1 MGNKNKGFTLME
13 MLIVVAIIAILVT
26 VAIPTFTKTLE
37 RSREASDLAN
47 VRNAYSQVLTAA
59 ILDDSRSPLHRS
71 DGTYQLTVRLQQAV
85 DGWTMNKDELN
96 IGGIR
101 YTDDVHWKGKSPRA
115 KGSCRVTYS
124 EGEVYLNWAG
134 EDHINDISAKDF
146 LTSEA
151 LKEIVG
157 DQYEYT
163 VINSNETYGQGGG
176 TQKFLDYAKEHG
188 FDLADYGAVTWQ
200 IYVKE
205 NGKNEILKKP
215 AIYWSTV
222 ELTDGTVGKN
232 IPVMGYRDG
241 KYDVYSAPVVTY
253 NSGTANQY
261 HSISSNFANVTDS
274 GGKATFQY
282 DSYEEAKAAYDKILA
297 VYQEKGNVN
306 YSDLKNAGLTDS

>member
-59 ILDDSRSPLHRS
+59 IWDDTHSPLYQN
-71 DGTYQLTVRLQQAV
+71 GTYQLTVRLQQAV
-85 DGWTMNKDELN
+85 DGWTMNTDELN
-96 IGGIR
+96 VGGIR
-101 YTDDVHWKGKSPRA
+101 YTDDVHWKGKKPRA
-115 KGSCRVTYS
+115 KGKCRVYYS

-134 EDHINDISAKDF
+134 EDHINSVSAQDF
-146 LTSEA
+146 LTTEI
-151 LKEIVG
+151 LREIVG
-157 DQYEYT
+157 DLYKYN
-163 VINSNETYGQGGG
+163 VINSNETYGQGEG
-176 TQKFLDYAKEHG
+176 TQKFLDYAREHG
-188 FDLADYGAVTWQ
+188 FNLADYGAATWQ

-205 NGKNEILKKP
+205 PGKNTILEKP

-222 ELTDGTVGKN
+222 ELGDETVGKKV
-232 IPVMGYRDG
+232 PVMGYRDG
-241 KYDVYSAPVVTY
+241 KYDVYSALVETY

-261 HSISSNFANVTDS
+261 NSIKNNFANITDS
-274 GGKATFQY
+274 GGNATFQF

-297 VYQEKGNVN
+297 VYQEKGDVN

>member
-59 ILDDSRSPLHRS
+59 IWDDTHSPLYQN
-71 DGTYQLTVRLQQAV
+71 GTYQLTVRLQQAV
-85 DGWTMNKDELN
+85 DGWTMNTDELN
-96 IGGIR
+96 VGGIR
-101 YTDDVHWKGKSPRA
+101 YTDDVHWKGKKPRA
-115 KGSCRVTYS
+115 KGKCRVYYS

-134 EDHINDISAKDF
+134 EDHINSVSAQDF
-146 LTSEA
+146 LTTEI
-151 LKEIVG
+151 LREIVG
-157 DQYEYT
+157 DRYKYN
-163 VINSNETYGQGGG
+163 VINSNETYGQGEG
-176 TQKFLDYAKEHG
+176 TQKFLDYAREHG

-205 NGKNEILKKP
+205 NGKILKKP

-222 ELTDGTVGKN
+222 ELTDRTVGRN

-253 NSGTANQY
+253 NSGTANEY

-297 VYQEKGNVN
+297 VYQENGNVN